1 MYLNLRISSIMITK
15 KICIILSLF
24 CLGLVTMTAQN
35 NKTIIS
41 GTVIENSNSLPIEF
55 ATVFIADTKT
65 KKPIT
70 GTTTDEKGK
79 FKISSKSSNFY
90 IEVRFIGFKSKI
102 ITDFKNINNKI
113 ELGKIV
119 LSEDSSQLEEV
130 VVRAEKSQTVFKLD
144 KRIFNVGKD
153 LSTAG
158 ASALEV
164 LDNIPSVNVNIEGEI
179 SLRGSTGVQM
189 LINGKP
195 SVLTDQGSNA
205 LGTITAD
212 MIARVEVIT
221 NPSAKYDA
229 EGTSGIL
236 NIVLKKN
243 EKKGVNG
250 SISVN
255 VGTPQSNSIGVSL
268 NKRTEKFNLF
278 TQFGLGRRT
287 YPGESIFENNDFVN
301 NTIVRSN
308 GQSEKN
314 ETFYNILL
322 GTDYHINNSNVLTL
336 SGSFAY
342 EVEDENSTNLFTF
355 SEANIATKGW
365 TRKELTEAT
374 NPKWQYE
381 FQYKKDFKDHEDH
394 NLLFSAQGSFFGKD
408 QSSNYDET
416 TTLGVRDQ
424 LKQKTATD
432 FKEATYTYKL
442 DYTRPFSKKYILE
455 LGSQYILQ
463 DVSNNYEVGNL
474 EGANFVIDPSLTNLF
489 DYNQN
494 VLGLYGTL
502 GYEGEKWGV
511 KGGLRLEKTDL
522 KTVLQTTNQKNTQN
536 YTNLFPSAH
545 ISYKVSEK
553 LSLQTGYSK
562 RIYRPRL
569 WDLNPFFNIRNN
581 FNIFTGNP
589 NLNPQ
594 FSDSYELTSIFK
606 IGKTSFNL
614 GAYHRFTTDVIERV
628 TTFNNGVSTRMPI
641 NAGTNNATGIEF
653 NTKYSPFKWG
663 TLTAD
668 FNWNTFHRKG
678 IFQGKS
684 LDFNGTSWNS
694 RATAK
699 IKLPADFDLEISGNY
714 RSKVKTIQ
722 GQQEDNLFAN
732 LGLRKKIFKGKVVA
746 NLSIRDLFASRV
758 REYTTFQTD
767 VFSTY
772 GRSQRGRFI
781 SLGLSYAFGKGEAM
795 QYSGRRRF

>member
-1 MYLNLRISSIMITK
+1 
-15 KICIILSLF
+15 
-24 CLGLVTMTAQN
+24 MTAQN

-511 KGGLRLEKTDL
+511 KGGLRLENTDL

-553 LSLQTGYSK
+553 L
-562 RIYRPRL
+562 
-569 WDLNPFFNIRNN
+569 
-581 FNIFTGNP
+581 
-589 NLNPQ
+589 
-594 FSDSYELTSIFK
+594 
-606 IGKTSFNL
+606 
-614 GAYHRFTTDVIERV
+614 
-628 TTFNNGVSTRMPI
+628 
-641 NAGTNNATGIEF
+641 
-653 NTKYSPFKWG
+653 
-663 TLTAD
+663 
-668 FNWNTFHRKG
+668 
-678 IFQGKS
+678 
-684 LDFNGTSWNS
+684 
-694 RATAK
+694 
-699 IKLPADFDLEISGNY
+699 
-714 RSKVKTIQ
+714 
-722 GQQEDNLFAN
+722 
-732 LGLRKKIFKGKVVA
+732 
-746 NLSIRDLFASRV
+746 
-758 REYTTFQTD
+758 
-767 VFSTY
+767 
-772 GRSQRGRFI
+772 
-781 SLGLSYAFGKGEAM
+781 
-795 QYSGRRRF
+795 